1 VGQREMAITARTEV
15 KNTWQLVEHHGVWWA
30 YEGELPPP
38 DAFQTHS
45 RPRQPMILGPY
56 PSRVVAEALLRR
68 HRRTEGRRQKIA

>member
-1 VGQREMAITARTEV
+1 MSAAGKNRIMIGKTEV
-15 KNTWQLVEHHGVWWA
+15 KNTWQLVEHHGLWWA

-45 RPRQPMILGPY
+45 RPRHPPMLGPY

-68 HRRTEGRRQKIA
+68 HLDRRPDKG